1 MIPKSKFTVGTRNSR
16 LVFWIYCCITSFFLV
31 NVHLIPTQI
40 YGSTLSCVPPANL
53 TNCEDQSTASP
64 TDASEPSETPLVLP
78 DISPDRDDL
87 SESAMQEG
95 NLATNGLDLDQ
106 DTISDANEIDRDEAR
121 NIDTDEDNQNPD
133 DDDESTDSGDR
144 KSRSSDDSGPS
155 LPFP

>member
-1 MIPKSKFTVGTRNSR
+1 M
-16 LVFWIYCCITSFFLV
+16 

-64 TDASEPSETPLVLP
+64 TDASEPSETPLILP

-121 NIDTDEDNQNPD
+121 NIDTDEDTQNPD

>member
-1 MIPKSKFTVGTRNSR
+1 
-16 LVFWIYCCITSFFLV
+16 
-31 NVHLIPTQI
+31 
-40 YGSTLSCVPPANL
+40 
-53 TNCEDQSTASP
+53 
-64 TDASEPSETPLVLP
+64 
-78 DISPDRDDL
+78 
-87 SESAMQEG
+87 MQEG

-106 DTISDANEIDRDEAR
+106 DTISDANEIDRDVAR